1 MSEPD
6 PPNSFDT
13 LQRRI
18 SREELARHSV
28 FNEPNIFPGRPPE
41 VIETDWRCST
51 CGYNLRGLVTGTA
64 CPECGMIEI
73 YRPPP
78 PGAISYA
85 SWYRENR
92 DRSTRLRRLL
102 VLAVAIAAGGPF
114 AIVGTFLTMM
124 PSALGPV
131 LMGPIVEE
139 MMKIGVILLI
149 IETRP
154 FWLRSENDTRIAAV
168 ASAVGFA
175 VIENLLYLGV
185 YISGPSL
192 GLVLWRWIVCTG
204 LHLTCTLIAAE
215 GAVAVWRH
223 TDEQQREPM
232 LKHMYRPMTAA
243 IVIHAAYNAIVTFA
257 HLAGLA
263 F

>member
-1 MSEPD
+1 
-6 PPNSFDT
+6 
-13 LQRRI
+13 
-18 SREELARHSV
+18 
-28 FNEPNIFPGRPPE
+28 
-41 VIETDWRCST
+41 
-51 CGYNLRGLVTGTA
+51 
-64 CPECGMIEI
+64 
-73 YRPPP
+73 
-78 PGAISYA
+78 
-85 SWYRENR
+85 
-92 DRSTRLRRLL
+92 
-102 VLAVAIAAGGPF
+102 
-114 AIVGTFLTMM
+114 
-124 PSALGPV
+124 
-131 LMGPIVEE
+131 
-139 MMKIGVILLI
+139 
-149 IETRP
+149 
-154 FWLRSENDTRIAAV
+154 IAAV

-257 HLAGLA
+257 YLEGLA